1 MELLPWVAFIWMMG
15 ITIGITQIANNTA
28 ATKENSRKQLEF
40 LDYIAELLGDEFS
53 EGKKRPLSND
63 QDKSTN

>member
-40 LDYIAELLGDEFS
+40 LDYIAELLEDELS
-53 EGKKRPLSND
+53 EGKKKPLSND